1 MNMDLAILLKV
12 LRKFPPN
19 IRRFNMG
26 GIVWLASYPKS
37 GNTWLRTFLHN
48 LFLNAESPV
57 DINQMNSLT
66 LSDNSKFWYEKVAG
80 RPYESLSEQDISALT
95 PKVHEAYTRIR
106 SDSVF
111 VKTHHF
117 LGENNGVPLI
127 TPQYTAGAIYIL
139 RNPLDTVISVADHYG
154 LTIDEGIDMMN
165 ERKTYIG
172 ASATAGPDYLSS
184 WSEHVSSWQVMAQ
197 SALHIMRYEDM
208 LFKPLK
214 TFGALSRFLGLK
226 PPQSRLKKAIKFSS
240 FDTSRK
246 QEKEKGFIEQSD
258 KNERFFRAGKAGQW
272 KSTLTDD
279 QVKRV
284 VSVHEEVMEKY
295 GYLPSSQ

>member
-1 MNMDLAILLKV
+1 
-12 LRKFPPN
+12 
-19 IRRFNMG
+19 MG

-48 LFLNAESPV
+48 LFLNGAAPAN
-57 DINQMNSLT
+57 INQMNSLT

-80 RPYESLSEQDISALT
+80 RPYECLSERDISALT

-117 LGENNGVPLI
+117 LGESYGIPLI
-127 TPQYTAGAIYIL
+127 TPEYTAGAIYIL

-165 ERKTYIG
+165 ERKTRIG

-184 WSEHVSSWQVMAQ
+184 WSEHVASWQAMQ
-197 SALHIMRYEDM
+197 RSALHVMRYEDM
-208 LFKPLK
+208 LLKPFRA
-214 TFGALSRFLGLK
+214 FGSLARFLGLE
-226 PPQSRLKKAIKFSS
+226 PPQPRLRKAIQFSS
-240 FDTSRK
+240 FNTSRK

-258 KNERFFRAGKAGQW
+258 KNEQFFRVGKAGQW
-272 KSTLTDD
+272 KTVLSND
-279 QVKRV
+279 QVKRI
-284 VSVHEEVMEKY
+284 VSAHADVMEEY
-295 GYLPSSQ
+295 GYLPSSH